1 MTNKSSVD
9 TRVSP
14 PHIDIP
20 RDYNAAHDLLRR
32 NLDAGRADKL
42 AYIDDAGR
50 YTYGELAERV
60 GRCAA
65 ALSSLGLHIEQ
76 RVMLCLQDSIDFPV
90 AFLGCIQ
97 AGLIP
102 VAVNTLLTTADY
114 AYMLHDSRAFA
125 LVVTEALLP
134 AFAPLLA
141 AAPFLKHVI
150 VSGREAHGHHRLEDL
165 LRGFQSG
172 GGGAGR
178 GGVRFRMDGPDIE
191 ASMALGFVEAV
202 KGGEKR
208 IAIARPKA
216 DGGRLE
222 EEITIRIPP
231 GVTDGGRLR
240 IPGKG
245 GEGRN
250 GGEPGD
256 LWVQVRVSPHPVF
269 ERSGRDLELELP
281 ITLAEAVCGGRVEI
295 PTLDGRATL
304 TIPPGTSSGSR
315 LRLRGQGV
323 PGSKTA
329 PAGDLFARIK
339 IVVPK
344 DAAAKLESALREV
357 AQEDPRKGLFS

>member
-1 MTNKSSVD
+1 MNPYEVLGVARDAPVDEIKKVYRRLARETHPDLNPGDAKAEARFKDISAAYEVLSDPEKRRQFDEFGEIALQAGFDADRARAARDRFSS
-9 TRVSP
+9 RFGAP
-14 PHIDIP
+14 
-20 RDYNAAHDLLRR
+20 
-32 NLDAGRADKL
+32 DAEG
-42 AYIDDAGR
+42 
-50 YTYGELAERV
+50 YGE
-60 GRCAA
+60 G
-65 ALSSLGLHIEQ
+65 
-76 RVMLCLQDSIDFPV
+76 F
-90 AFLGCIQ
+90 AFG
-97 AGLIP
+97 G
-102 VAVNTLLTTADY
+102 
-114 AYMLHDSRAFA
+114 
-125 LVVTEALLP
+125 
-134 AFAPLLA
+134 
-141 AAPFLKHVI
+141 
-150 VSGREAHGHHRLEDL
+150 LEDL
-165 LRGFQSG
+165 LRGFQTGG

-178 GGVRFRMDGPDIE
+178 GMRFRRDGPDVE
-191 ASMALGFVEAV
+191 ASMSLGFLEAV

-208 IAIARPKA
+208 IVVARPQA
-216 DGGRLE
+216 DGRRVE

-245 GEGRN
+245 GEGMN

-256 LWVQVRVSPHPVF
+256 LWVQVRVVPHPIF
-269 ERSGRDLELELP
+269 RRDGRDLELELP

-323 PGSKTA
+323 PAAKNA

-344 DAAAKLESALREV
+344 DAAAKLEDALREV

>member
-1 MTNKSSVD
+1 MNPYEVLGVARDAPADEVKKVYRRLARETHPDLNPGDAKAEARFKSISAAYEVLSD
-9 TRVSP
+9 PEKRRQFDEFGE
-14 PHIDIP
+14 IALEAGFDADRARAA
-20 RDYNAAHDLLRR
+20 RDRFSSRFGAP
-32 NLDAGRADKL
+32 DAEG
-42 AYIDDAGR
+42 
-50 YTYGELAERV
+50 YGE
-60 GRCAA
+60 G
-65 ALSSLGLHIEQ
+65 
-76 RVMLCLQDSIDFPV
+76 F
-90 AFLGCIQ
+90 AFG
-97 AGLIP
+97 G
-102 VAVNTLLTTADY
+102 
-114 AYMLHDSRAFA
+114 
-125 LVVTEALLP
+125 
-134 AFAPLLA
+134 
-141 AAPFLKHVI
+141 
-150 VSGREAHGHHRLEDL
+150 LEDL
-165 LRGFQSG
+165 LRGFQGGG

-178 GGVRFRMDGPDIE
+178 GMRFRMDGPDIE
-191 ASMALGFVEAV
+191 ASMSLSFVDAV

-208 IAIARPKA
+208 IGIARPLA
-216 DGGRLE
+216 DGRRVE

-256 LWVQVRVSPHPVF
+256 LWVQVRVAPHPVF
-269 ERSGRDLELELP
+269 DRSGRDLELELP

-323 PGSKTA
+323 PASKTA

-344 DAAAKLESALREV
+344 DAAAKLGDALREI

>member
-1 MTNKSSVD
+1 MNPYEVLGVARDASADEIKKVYRRLARETHPDLNPGDAKAEARFKSISAAYEVLSD
-9 TRVSP
+9 PEKRRQFDEFGE
-14 PHIDIP
+14 IALEAGFDADRARAA
-20 RDYNAAHDLLRR
+20 RDRFSSRFGAPDEE
-32 NLDAGRADKL
+32 G
-42 AYIDDAGR
+42 
-50 YTYGELAERV
+50 YGE
-60 GRCAA
+60 G
-65 ALSSLGLHIEQ
+65 
-76 RVMLCLQDSIDFPV
+76 F
-90 AFLGCIQ
+90 AFG
-97 AGLIP
+97 G
-102 VAVNTLLTTADY
+102 
-114 AYMLHDSRAFA
+114 
-125 LVVTEALLP
+125 
-134 AFAPLLA
+134 
-141 AAPFLKHVI
+141 
-150 VSGREAHGHHRLEDL
+150 LEDL